1 VSRDFFENNDLLGNL
16 AKAMAEYE
24 RQFGHSVPAYLIRS
38 RLLAAGV
45 EAQQWLDR
53 GEPNPNWKAHHEWL
67 MQQPPGSVFF

>member
-1 VSRDFFENNDLLGNL
+1 MSRDFLEDNDLLGNL

-24 RQFGHSVPAYLIRS
+24 RRFGHSVPAPVIRY

-53 GEPNPNWKAHHEWL
+53 GEPNPDWEAHHDWFA
-67 MQQPPGSVFF
+67 QQSPGSVFF